1 VEEIAV
7 HEVKR
12 VWKAAP
18 TVQMESLPTLVMLKS
33 AVLEAILTRLDSEL
47 ETLTRGARASFAAA
61 TDPDSKAENKYD
73 TRTLEASYVARGQA
87 QRVTEVQAA
96 RHHYAALQMTAS
108 DVVRLSSLVE
118 IEVAGRSDHYFIGPS
133 EGGLEII
140 FDGTEILLITPAS
153 PLGARLMGKNV
164 GERITLPSGQS
175 GIVKN
180 IG

>member
-1 VEEIAV
+1 MEEIAV

-18 TVQMESLPTLVMLKS
+18 AVQMESLPTLPMLKS
-33 AVLEAILTRLDSEL
+33 AVLDAILTRLDAEL

-96 RHHYAALQMTAS
+96 RHQYAALQMAAS
-108 DVVRLSSLVE
+108 DTIRLGSLVE
-118 IEVAGRSDHYFIGPS
+118 LEVAGRSDHYFIGPS
-133 EGGLEII
+133 EGGLEIMVE
-140 FDGTEILLITPAS
+140 GREILLITPAS
-153 PLGARLMGKNV
+153 PLGARLMGKTV
-164 GERITLPSGQS
+164 AERITLPSGQP
-175 GIVKN
+175 GRVKN

>member
-1 VEEIAV
+1 MEEIAA
-7 HEVKR
+7 HGVKR

-18 TVQMESLPTLVMLKS
+18 AVQMESLPTLAMLKS

-87 QRVTEVQAA
+87 QRVTEVQTA

-108 DVVRLSSLVE
+108 DTIRLGSLVG
-118 IEVAGRSDHYFIGPS
+118 IEVTGRSDHYFIGPS
-133 EGGLEII
+133 EGGLEISV
-140 FDGTEILLITPAS
+140 DGTEILLITPAS
-153 PLGARLMGKNV
+153 PLGARLMGKTA
-164 GERITLPSGQS
+164 GDRINLPSGQPAR
-175 GIVKN
+175 IKN

>member
-1 VEEIAV
+1 MEEIAV

-18 TVQMESLPTLVMLKS
+18 AVQMESLPTLPMLKS
-33 AVLEAILTRLDSEL
+33 AVLDAILTRLDAEL

-96 RHHYAALQMTAS
+96 RHQYAALQMAAS
-108 DVVRLSSLVE
+108 DTIRLGSLVE
-118 IEVAGRSDHYFIGPS
+118 LEVAGRSDHYLIGPS
-133 EGGLEII
+133 EGGLEIMVE
-140 FDGTEILLITPAS
+140 GREILLITPAS
-153 PLGARLMGKNV
+153 PLGARLMGKTV
-164 GERITLPSGQS
+164 AERITLPSGQP
-175 GIVKN
+175 GRVKN